1 MINFIKSFFKGT
13 PEAINIKEI
22 VQEKKPPVITV
33 ICPQCGKRT
42 DLPVSKQGGTVLP
55 VCSCQTEVEDRIK
68 NALKLFDPETIQT
81 LDKLKTQN
89 QGIDVQKQDIKALCD
104 MLPLSCKASFSL
116 DELKVI
122 PEHIEFCG
130 KLEHLYICRNLIT
143 QEWLILRK
151 LDNFDLSGF
160 KSLPHLLKMKLEH
173 RC

>member
-1 MINFIKSFFKGT
+1 MTNFINSFFKSS
-13 PEAINIKEI
+13 PETININEI
-22 VQEKKPPVITV
+22 VQEKKPLVITV

-55 VCSCQTEVEDRIK
+55 VCSCQTEVDDRIK
-68 NALKLFDPETIQT
+68 NALKLFGQETIQT

-89 QGIDVQKQDIKALCD
+89 QDTEQSIKALCD

-122 PEHIEFCG
+122 PDHIEFCG

-143 QEWLILRK
+143 QEWLILRQ
-151 LDNFDLSGF
+151 LGNFDLSGF
-160 KSLPHLLKMKLEH
+160 KALPHLLKMKLEH